1 MAQRV
6 RFVSCAAAD
15 VTFELRHC
23 ELSEALS
30 GRPDRFHELAI
41 RAANHIAVSAPAMPR
56 LLPLPK
62 VRPHRKFR
70 DLEGGTGGKRHDIDK
85 IVARLA
91 IDRKC
96 ARLSVRKALSL
107 DDIFHSAVDALD
119 RSFQVFVDQCSQK
132 IHALLAS
139 KKPRRITAR
148 GSALRVLVLRHRND
162 RAGERTVGL
171 SQLIQ
176 NRKVIS
182 IRDRYQVPR
191 DMAL

>member
-1 MAQRV
+1 MV
-6 RFVSCAAAD
+6 RS
-15 VTFELRHC
+15 TK
-23 ELSEALS
+23 
-30 GRPDRFHELAI
+30 LAI

-62 VRPHRKFR
+62 ARSHRQFR

-85 IVARLA
+85 LVARLA

-96 ARLSVRKALSL
+96 ADVSEKGAKLGRYFPLCCRRSRSQLSGFRRPVLA
-107 DDIFHSAVDALD
+107 
-119 RSFQVFVDQCSQK
+119 K
-132 IHALLAS
+132 IPALLAP

-162 RAGERTVGL
+162 HAGERTVGL

-182 IRDRYQVPR
+182 IRDRYQVSR